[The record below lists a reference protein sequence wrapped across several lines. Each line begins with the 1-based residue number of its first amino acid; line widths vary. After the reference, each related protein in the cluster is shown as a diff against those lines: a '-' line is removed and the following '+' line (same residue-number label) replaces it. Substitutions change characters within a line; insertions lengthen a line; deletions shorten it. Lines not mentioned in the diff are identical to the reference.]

1 MVKLPTNYWV
11 CNTAVMYSMYYTF
24 DNNLS
29 FVYPSINWC
38 MFTHIPSSITY
49 HLQTSN
55 MTCWSFSW
63 LIMWTGQEKKDSL
76 ICICEVS
83 VMTCFYSVTYSDLSS
98 LELLKVSLLPLSTPH
113 LVTVISSHH
122 LWLFYSNHHFTSVR
136 PSSAS
141 PSFPQHFITS
151 TLLQLFLSLLLC
163 LLESSFLYLGCFLSC
178 LFVSP
183 TRTLLPSL
191 HVFSVINTFPHRV
204 LSDLISTLSAIV
216 GTHMYLEVDF
226 LSEALGTSRASIGSL
241 PSMDADV
248 SLEVGG
254 KGKFFATHV
263 TGVWWFLPMR
273 NRNRSLGHLK
283 EISRR
288 C

>member
-1 MVKLPTNYWV
+1 
-11 CNTAVMYSMYYTF
+11 MYSMYYTF

-178 LFVSP
+178 LFVSFTHEDITSFTP
-183 TRTLLPSL
+183 CLQCHQHFSSQGSL
-191 HVFSVINTFPHRV
+191 RPYFHPQCHSGNTYVSWGGLSEWSAGGKPGKHRV
-204 LSDLISTLSAIV
+204 SPQYGRGCVAWGGRERKIFCNTRDRCMVVPSHEEQEQEP
-216 GTHMYLEVDF
+216 GTPEGD
-226 LSEALGTSRASIGSL
+226 
-241 PSMDADV
+241 
-248 SLEVGG
+248 
-254 KGKFFATHV
+254 K
-263 TGVWWFLPMR
+263 
-273 NRNRSLGHLK
+273 
-283 EISRR
+283 
-288 C
+288 